1 MAHFL
6 DKEAK
11 EVSSS
16 DSELSDEI
24 CHQGHSLIRKK
35 PRYNS
40 EERALSSSTECDD
53 DQRPVESRSR
63 RAKTSSSD
71 GSKRSHKKR
80 RKSDRSRSPSENTL
94 ILLELKKTNDIMTNL
109 SKKMKRHES
118 RLTAIENKLADT
130 VSSSSSS
137 TTPRRALKKDVPVE
151 VRVSELI
158 CKIAEK

>member
-63 RAKTSSSD
+63 RLTKSAAKVI
-71 GSKRSHKKR
+71 GHAHLLR
-80 RKSDRSRSPSENTL
+80 TL
-94 ILLELKKTNDIMTNL
+94 
-109 SKKMKRHES
+109 
-118 RLTAIENKLADT
+118 
-130 VSSSSSS
+130 
-137 TTPRRALKKDVPVE
+137 
-151 VRVSELI
+151 
-158 CKIAEK
+158 

>member
-1 MAHFL
+1 
-6 DKEAK
+6 
-11 EVSSS
+11 
-16 DSELSDEI
+16 
-24 CHQGHSLIRKK
+24 
-35 PRYNS
+35 
-40 EERALSSSTECDD
+40 
-53 DQRPVESRSR
+53 
-63 RAKTSSSD
+63 
-71 GSKRSHKKR
+71 
-80 RKSDRSRSPSENTL
+80 
-94 ILLELKKTNDIMTNL
+94 MTNL